1 MTYKNILFDLDGTL
15 TDPALG
21 IKNSIRY
28 ALNKQNRPIL
38 DDETLNAFI
47 GPPLIDT
54 FMKFCNAT
62 REEAESLVADY
73 REYFRSKGMF
83 ENKVYPMIPQMLSAL
98 KEDGCSLF
106 VATSKPEPF
115 AKTILEHFDLA
126 KYFDFIGGST
136 LQETRT
142 KKTEVIEYVLKEN
155 HLNAEDCL
163 MVGDRFYDIE
173 GARNCNMKVAAVLF
187 GYGDEEELKDAD
199 YIIASPMELLNK

>member
-38 DDETLNAFI
+38 DDKTLDAFI

-54 FMKFCNAT
+54 FMEYCAVNRA
-62 REEAESLVADY
+62 EAESLVADY

-83 ENKVYPMIPQMLSAL
+83 ENKVYPMIPEMLSAL
-98 KEDGCSLF
+98 KKDGCSLF

-142 KKTEVIEYVLKEN
+142 KKTEVIQYVLETN
-155 HLNAEDCL
+155 HLDAAECL
-163 MVGDRFYDIE
+163 MVGDRSYDIE

>member
-1 MTYKNILFDLDGTL
+1 MYKNILFDLDGTL

-28 ALNKQNRPIL
+28 ALNKQNRPTL

-54 FMKFCNAT
+54 FMKFCNVT
-62 REEAESLVADY
+62 RKEAESLVTDY
-73 REYFRSKGMF
+73 REYFRLKGMF
-83 ENKVYPMIPQMLSAL
+83 ENKVYPMIPEMLKAL
-98 KEDGCSLF
+98 KDEGRALF

-142 KKTEVIEYVLKEN
+142 KKTEVIQYVLETN
-155 HLNAEDCL
+155 HLDAAECL
-163 MVGDRFYDIE
+163 MVGDRCYDIE
-173 GARNCNMKVAAVLF
+173 GAKNCNMKVAAVLF

-199 YIIASPMELLNK
+199 YLINSPMELLSK

>member
-15 TDPALG
+15 TDPAMG

-28 ALNKQNRPIL
+28 ALNKQNRPVL
-38 DDETLNAFI
+38 NDETLNAFI

-54 FMKFCNAT
+54 FMKFCDVT
-62 REEAESLVADY
+62 RKEAESLVADY

-83 ENKVYPMIPQMLSAL
+83 ENKVYPMIPEMLTAL
-98 KEDGCSLF
+98 KKDGCSLF

-142 KKTEVIEYVLKEN
+142 TKTEVIEYVLKEN
-155 HLNAEDCL
+155 RLNIKDCL
-163 MVGDRFYDIE
+163 MVGDRCYDIE
-173 GARNCNMKVAAVLF
+173 GAKNCNIKVAAVLF
-187 GYGDEEELKDAD
+187 GYGDKEELKDAD
-199 YIIASPMELLNK
+199 FIIASPMELLSK

>member
-1 MTYKNILFDLDGTL
+1 MTYKNVLFDLDGTL

-28 ALNKQNRPIL
+28 ALNKQNRPVL
-38 DDETLNAFI
+38 NDETLNAFI

-54 FMKFCNAT
+54 FMKFCDVT
-62 REEAESLVADY
+62 LEEAESLVADY

-83 ENKVYPMIPQMLSAL
+83 ENKVYPMIPEMLTAL
-98 KEDGCSLF
+98 KKDGCSLF

-142 KKTEVIEYVLKEN
+142 TKTEVIEYVLKEN
-155 HLNAEDCL
+155 QLNVKDCL
-163 MVGDRFYDIE
+163 MVGDRCYDIE
-173 GARNCNMKVAAVLF
+173 GAKNCNIKVAAVLF
-187 GYGDEEELKDAD
+187 GYGDKEELKDAD
-199 YIIASPMELLNK
+199 FIIASPMELLSK

>member
-38 DDETLNAFI
+38 DDDTLNAFI

-54 FMKFCNAT
+54 FMKFCNVT
-62 REEAESLVADY
+62 HKEAESLVADY
-73 REYFRSKGMF
+73 RQYFRSKGMF

-142 KKTEVIEYVLKEN
+142 KKTEVIKYVLKEN
-155 HLNAEDCL
+155 HLNPEDCL
-163 MVGDRFYDIE
+163 MVGDRYYDIE
-173 GARNCNMKVAAVLF
+173 GAKNCNVKVAAVLF
-187 GYGDEEELKDAD
+187 GYGDKDELKDAD

>member
-1 MTYKNILFDLDGTL
+1 MTYKNVLFDLDGTL

-28 ALNKQNRPIL
+28 ALNKQNRPVL
-38 DDETLNAFI
+38 NDENLNAFI

-54 FMKFCNAT
+54 FMKFCDVT
-62 REEAESLVADY
+62 RKEAESLVADY

-83 ENKVYPMIPQMLSAL
+83 ENKVYPMIPEMLTAL
-98 KEDGCSLF
+98 KKDGCSLF

-142 KKTEVIEYVLKEN
+142 TKTEVIEYVLKEN
-155 HLNAEDCL
+155 QLNVKDCL
-163 MVGDRFYDIE
+163 MVGDRCYDIE
-173 GARNCNMKVAAVLF
+173 GAKNCNIKVAAVLF
-187 GYGDEEELKDAD
+187 GYGDKEELKDAD
-199 YIIASPMELLNK
+199 FIIASPMELLSK

>member
-73 REYFRSKGMF
+73 REYFRNKGMF

>member
-38 DDETLNAFI
+38 SDETLNAFI

-54 FMKFCNAT
+54 FMEYCNVS
-62 REEAESLVADY
+62 REEAESLVTDY

-83 ENKVYPMIPQMLSAL
+83 ENKVYPDIPEMLQAL
-98 KEDGCSLF
+98 KKEGCALF

-142 KKTEVIEYVLKEN
+142 KKTEVIEYVLETNK
-155 HLNAEDCL
+155 LNAADCL
-163 MVGDRFYDIE
+163 MVGDRYYDIE

-187 GYGDEEELKDAD
+187 GYGDEKELESAD
-199 YIIASPMELLNK
+199 YLITSPMELLSK

>member
-1 MTYKNILFDLDGTL
+1 MTYKNLLFDLDGTL

-28 ALNKQNRPIL
+28 ALDKQNRPIL

-54 FMKFCNAT
+54 FMKYCNVN
-62 REEAESLVADY
+62 RKEAESLVTDY
-73 REYFRSKGMF
+73 REYFRPKGMF
-83 ENKVYPMIPQMLSAL
+83 ENKIYPLIPEMLDAL
-98 KEDGCSLF
+98 KKEGCSLF

-115 AKTILEHFDLA
+115 AKKILEHFDLA

-142 KKTEVIEYVLKEN
+142 KKAEVIAYVLETN
-155 HLNAEDCL
+155 GLNPEDCL
-163 MVGDRFYDIE
+163 MVGDRYYDIE
-173 GARNCNMKVAAVLF
+173 GARNCNIKVAAVLF
-187 GYGDEEELKDAD
+187 GYGDEEELKSAD
-199 YIIASPMELLNK
+199 YLISSPMDLLNK

>member
-28 ALNKQNRPIL
+28 ALNKQNRPVL
-38 DDETLNAFI
+38 NDENLNAFI

-54 FMKFCNAT
+54 FMKFCDVT
-62 REEAESLVADY
+62 RKEAESLVADY

-83 ENKVYPMIPQMLSAL
+83 ENKVYPMIPEMLTAL
-98 KEDGCSLF
+98 KKDGCSLF

-142 KKTEVIEYVLKEN
+142 TKTEVIEYVLKEN
-155 HLNAEDCL
+155 QLNVKDCL
-163 MVGDRFYDIE
+163 MVGDRCYDIE
-173 GARNCNMKVAAVLF
+173 GAKNCNIK
-187 GYGDEEELKDAD
+187 
-199 YIIASPMELLNK
+199 

>member
-38 DDETLNAFI
+38 SDETLNAFI

-54 FMKFCNAT
+54 FMEYCNVS
-62 REEAESLVADY
+62 REEAESLVTDY

-83 ENKVYPMIPQMLSAL
+83 ENKVYPDIPEMLQAL
-98 KEDGCSLF
+98 KKEGCALF

-115 AKTILEHFDLA
+115 AKTILGHFDLA

-142 KKTEVIEYVLKEN
+142 KKTEVIEYVLETNK
-155 HLNAEDCL
+155 LNAADCL
-163 MVGDRFYDIE
+163 MVGDRYYDIE

-187 GYGDEEELKDAD
+187 GYGDEKELESAD
-199 YIIASPMELLNK
+199 YLITSPMELLSK

>member
-1 MTYKNILFDLDGTL
+1 MYKNILFDLDGTL

-28 ALNKQNRPIL
+28 ALNKQNRPAL

-54 FMKFCNAT
+54 FMKFCNVT
-62 REEAESLVADY
+62 RKEAESLVTDY

-83 ENKVYPMIPQMLSAL
+83 ENKVYPMIPEMLKAL
-98 KEDGCSLF
+98 KDEGRALF

-142 KKTEVIEYVLKEN
+142 KKTEVIQYVLETN
-155 HLNAEDCL
+155 HLDAAECL
-163 MVGDRFYDIE
+163 MVGDRCYDIE
-173 GARNCNMKVAAVLF
+173 GAKNCNMKVAAVLF

-199 YIIASPMELLNK
+199 YLIKSPMELLNK

>member
-28 ALNKQNRPIL
+28 ALNKQTRPIL

-83 ENKVYPMIPQMLSAL
+83 ENKVYPMISQMLSAL

>member
-47 GPPLIDT
+47 GPPLIDS
-54 FMKFCNAT
+54 FMKYCGAN
-62 REEAESLVADY
+62 REEAISLVEDY
-73 REYFRSKGMF
+73 REYFKCKGMF
-83 ENKVYPMIPQMLSAL
+83 ENKVYPMIPEMLNAL
-98 KEDGCSLF
+98 KNAGCSLF

-115 AKTILEHFDLA
+115 AKTILEHFNLS

-142 KKTEVIEYVLKEN
+142 TKTEVIEYVLETN
-155 HLNAEDCL
+155 HLNAADCL
-163 MVGDRFYDIE
+163 MVGDRYYDIE
-173 GARNCNMKVAAVLF
+173 GAKNCNIKAAAVLF

-199 YIIASPMELLNK
+199 FLLSSPMELLTK

>member
-28 ALNKQNRPIL
+28 ALNKQSRPIL

-54 FMKFCNAT
+54 FIKFCGVT
-62 REEAESLVADY
+62 RKEAESLVADY

-83 ENKVYPMIPQMLSAL
+83 ENKVYPMIPEMLHAL
-98 KEDGCSLF
+98 KNAGCALF

-115 AKTILEHFDLA
+115 AKTILEHFDLT

-142 KKTEVIEYVLKEN
+142 TKTEVLQYVIETN
-155 HLNAEDCL
+155 RLNAADCL
-163 MVGDRFYDIE
+163 MVGDRYYDIE
-173 GARNCNMKVAAVLF
+173 GAKNCNMKVAAVLF

-199 YIIASPMELLNK
+199 YFLSSPMELLTK

>member
-54 FMKFCNAT
+54 FMKFCAVT

-83 ENKVYPMIPQMLSAL
+83 ENKVYPMIPEMLAAL
-98 KEDGCSLF
+98 KKDGCSLF

-126 KYFDFIGGST
+126 KYFDFIGGSS

-155 HLNAEDCL
+155 YLNAEDCL
-163 MVGDRFYDIE
+163 MVGDRCYDIE
-173 GARNCNMKVAAVLF
+173 GAKNCNMKVAAVLF
-187 GYGDEEELKDAD
+187 GYGDKDELKDAD
-199 YIIASPMELLNK
+199 YIIASPMELLTK